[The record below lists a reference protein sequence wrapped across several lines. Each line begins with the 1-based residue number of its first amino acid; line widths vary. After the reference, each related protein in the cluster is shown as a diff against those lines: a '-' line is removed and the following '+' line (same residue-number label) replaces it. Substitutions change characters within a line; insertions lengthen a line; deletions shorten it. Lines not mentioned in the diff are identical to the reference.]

1 MKNNPILKAPILRLA
16 ILTTDNRQ
24 NNRDYSATLP
34 CFGAAPTALLKGF
47 FNLPDLE
54 VHVLSCTQQLMASPP
69 KLAENI
75 WFHSLH
81 VPNIGWLRTGYSG
94 CILAL
99 RRKLREIQP
108 DIVHAQGTERDCAI
122 SAVFTPFPKVLTI
135 HGNIRAIAKVAG
147 APFSS
152 FLWFQ
157 AKLESF
163 VLPMFDGVLC
173 NSRHT
178 QSLVYSL
185 AKKTWPVPNPLRL
198 SFFSPTPASRLRIK
212 PIRLLVIGTINPNK
226 RALELLRVLK
236 SIYNSGASFQVMFG
250 GSIVS
255 SSYGKIFFEE
265 VCKSRQE
272 GWLNFEERLPESDL
286 IKLMDSSH
294 ALLHFPIEE
303 AFGLVV
309 AEALARGLKLFA
321 AKVGGIVDIVKG
333 VQDAELFD
341 TDDWSGL
348 EYSLKAW
355 IYNPVPPSPLS
366 RELMELRYHP
376 TVIANRHLEIY
387 REVLSRYKSS

>member
-1 MKNNPILKAPILRLA
+1 MRIAL
-16 ILTTDNRQ
+16 LTTDSREHFREYINPKP
-24 NNRDYSATLP
+24 Y
-34 CFGAAPTALLKGF
+34 FGTAPGALLEGF
-47 FNLPDLE
+47 AQLPKLE
-54 VHVLSCTQQLMASPP
+54 VHVISCTKKLMSSPK
-69 KLAENI
+69 KLASNI
-75 WFHSLH
+75 WFHSLQ
-81 VPNIGWLRTGYSG
+81 VKNIGWLRTGYSG
-94 CILAL
+94 CILAV
-99 RRKLREIQP
+99 RKKLSEIQP
-108 DIVHAQGTERDCAI
+108 HIVHAQGTERDCAI
-122 SAVFTPFPKVLTI
+122 SAAPTSFPKVLTI
-135 HGNIRAIAKVAG
+135 HGNIRAIAKAAG
-147 APFSS
+147 APFFS
-152 FLWFQ
+152 FWWFQ

-163 VLPMFDGVLC
+163 VLPMFDGVFC

-185 AKKTWPVPNPLRL
+185 AKKTWLVPNPLRL
-198 SFFSPTPASRLRIK
+198 SFFSPTPALRTHIK
-212 PIRLLVIGTINPNK
+212 PIRLLVVGTINPNK

-236 SIYNSGASFQVMFG
+236 SIYISGASFQVMFV

-355 IYNPVPPSPLS
+355 IRNPVPPSPLS

-387 REVLSRYKSS
+387 REVLSSFKPS